1 MFIMIRLLLIFI
13 LTLSFQS
20 LTKAD
25 NIKDFEIEGIS
36 IGDSVLDFFSKKDI
50 KKNTWDYFKNKEF
63 TPLQFD
69 YPKFAQTYDAI
80 DISYKTSDQNFTI
93 KALSGIIFYT
103 DKKEINKC
111 YKKMDDIVSDIR
123 SLFSNL
129 NETPKKTHKHSG
141 TNDNGKSTFTSVYFE
156 FPNLDSIAVQC
167 YNYSEESGDQNHL
180 RISIRTKEYRVFL
193 STKAYN

>member
-1 MFIMIRLLLIFI
+1 MNRLIIILI
-13 LTLSFQS
+13 LTFSFQS
-20 LTKAD
+20 ISKAD
-25 NIKDFEIEGIS
+25 DITEFEIEGIS

-50 KKNTWDYFKNKEF
+50 KENTWDYFKNKEF

-93 KALSGIIFYT
+93 EALSGIIFYT

-111 YKKMDDIVSDIR
+111 YKKMDSIVSDIR

-129 NETPKKTHKHSG
+129 NESPKKTLKHRG

-156 FPNLDSIAVQC
+156 FLNQDSISVQC
-167 YNYSEESGDQNHL
+167 YNYSEETGDQNHL
-180 RISIRTKEYRVFL
+180 RIAISTKEYRVFL
-193 STKAYN
+193 STKAYNQP

>member
-1 MFIMIRLLLIFI
+1 M
-13 LTLSFQS
+13 
-20 LTKAD
+20 
-25 NIKDFEIEGIS
+25 
-36 IGDSVLDFFSKKDI
+36 DFFSKKEI
-50 KKNTWDYFKNKEF
+50 KENTWDYFKNKEF

-80 DISYKTSDQNFTI
+80 DISYKTSDHNFKI

-111 YKKMDDIVSDIR
+111 YKKMDTIVSDIR

-129 NETPKKTHKHSG
+129 NESPKKTLKHNG
-141 TNDNGKSTFTSVYFE
+141 TNDNGKSTFTSVNFE
-156 FPNLDSIAVQC
+156 FPNKDSISVQC

-180 RISIRTKEYRVFL
+180 RISISIKEYRVFL